1 MRQVQQQ
8 PEPQT
13 PSHRS
18 QSRNISNNSRLP
30 PPSQNWRESQRP
42 RMAFSQNES
51 MASQD
56 MASQLSNGEVRQVR
70 LTGLREKKR
79 GRQAWKDAE
88 EEAEYQGAHQSQQ
101 REDRPQEVVDQEQE
115 VDQHSYSPHQDF
127 QSDRENSQSHEL
139 SLGQI
144 TQELHQDQETQG
156 RRFRLSPARTPRAPL
171 NRHRLTDLQIPL
183 DDDPFDESYRPSQ
196 PEEDELE
203 FHYSQ
208 TRSISPEEPE
218 AKRIKVTE
226 GAWAKYDIPQDKL
239 PIPKQTHV
247 PFLQA
252 YNKSRFSHHNK
263 NSNQKYTK
271 SKNEVHDE
279 NIKSSQ
285 TQSQISQIENSDDEL
300 DNWMNEDIEESWSQI
315 LSDPPERGM
324 KGEKALSTIAEEQEN
339 EEEDE
344 EALAGM
350 EQVGKDGRKGNVRW
364 VEEGFFGDG
373 GNKGFEI
380 WRDRY

>member
-1 MRQVQQQ
+1 MRQVQPQHQ
-8 PEPQT
+8 PQT
-13 PSHRS
+13 PHHTS
-18 QSRNISNNSRLP
+18 QSRKISTNGRLP

-42 RMAFSQNES
+42 QMAFSQNES

-56 MASQLSNGEVRQVR
+56 MGSQISNREISQDR
-70 LTGLREKKR
+70 LPGSGEKKR
-79 GRQAWKDAE
+79 GRQEWRDDEDE
-88 EEAEYQGAHQSQQ
+88 EQFEAGQHYQEGGDQSQ
-101 REDRPQEVVDQEQE
+101 EVRD
-115 VDQHSYSPHQDF
+115 
-127 QSDRENSQSHEL
+127 
-139 SLGQI
+139 
-144 TQELHQDQETQG
+144 QDQEDTQHLYSPDQDSHPSVNPSQTRSIG
-156 RRFRLSPARTPRAPL
+156 RPGSQINEEHHQARASQERRSRSSPAPTPRPPHH
-171 NRHRLTDLQIPL
+171 RHRLTDLQIPL
-183 DDDPFDESYRPSQ
+183 DDDPSDESYRPSQ
-196 PEEDELE
+196 PEEEELE

-218 AKRIKVTE
+218 GKRIKVTE

-239 PIPKQTHV
+239 PMPKQTHV

-252 YNKSRFSHHNK
+252 YNKSRFSHHIKNK
-263 NSNQKYTK
+263 NQQQTK
-271 SKNEVHDE
+271 SRNEVNDE

-285 TQSQISQIENSDDEL
+285 TQSQISQIENSDDEM

-324 KGEKALSTIAEEQEN
+324 KGGKALSTIPEDQEG
-339 EEEDE
+339 EDE
-344 EALAGM
+344 EPAGM
-350 EQVGKDGRKGNVRW
+350 EQVMDDGRRGNVRW

>member
-1 MRQVQQQ
+1 
-8 PEPQT
+8 
-13 PSHRS
+13 
-18 QSRNISNNSRLP
+18 
-30 PPSQNWRESQRP
+30 
-42 RMAFSQNES
+42 

-56 MASQLSNGEVRQVR
+56 MASQLSNGEVRQDR
-70 LTGLREKKR
+70 LTGLGEKKR
-79 GRQAWKDAE
+79 GRQDWMAAE
-88 EEAEYQGAHQSQQ
+88 GEDEYNGEHQFQ
-101 REDRPQEVVDQEQE
+101 RRENRPQEVGAQDQE

-127 QSDRENSQSHEL
+127 QSDCKNSQSHESSL
-139 SLGQI
+139 SQI

-156 RRFRLSPARTPRAPL
+156 RRFRLSTARTPRAPF

-183 DDDPFDESYRPSQ
+183 DDDPSDESYRPSQ
-196 PEEDELE
+196 PEEEELE

-263 NSNQKYTK
+263 DRNQRPTK
-271 SKNEVHDE
+271 SKNEVNDE

-324 KGEKALSTIAEEQEN
+324 KGEKALSTIAEEQEG

-344 EALAGM
+344 EAIAGV
-350 EQVGKDGRKGNVRW
+350 EQVGNDGRRGNVRW

>member
-1 MRQVQQQ
+1 
-8 PEPQT
+8 
-13 PSHRS
+13 
-18 QSRNISNNSRLP
+18 
-30 PPSQNWRESQRP
+30 
-42 RMAFSQNES
+42 

-56 MASQLSNGEVRQVR
+56 MASQMSTEEIRQVR

-79 GRQAWKDAE
+79 GRQEWKDAE
-88 EEAEYQGAHQSQQ
+88 EKAEYQEEHQPQQ
-101 REDRPQEVVDQEQE
+101 REDRPQEVGAQDQEL
-115 VDQHSYSPHQDF
+115 DQHSYSPHQDL
-127 QSDRENSQSHEL
+127 QSDCKNSQSHESSL
-139 SLGQI
+139 SQI
-144 TQELHQDQETQG
+144 TQELPQDQETQG

-171 NRHRLTDLQIPL
+171 NRHRLTDLQIPI
-183 DDDPFDESYRPSQ
+183 DDDPSDESYRPSQ
-196 PEEDELE
+196 PEEEEEELE